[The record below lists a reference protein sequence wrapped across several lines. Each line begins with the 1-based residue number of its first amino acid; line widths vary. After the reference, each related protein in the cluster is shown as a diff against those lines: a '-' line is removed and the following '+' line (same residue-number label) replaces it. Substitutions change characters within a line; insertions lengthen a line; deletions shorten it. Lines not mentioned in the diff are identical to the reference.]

1 MQSKYLGV
9 VLALAVA
16 LIGGPTTVATA
27 QPLAPTAAVSIST
40 AKVKAVKQTTANLNL
55 RKNATVKSASL
66 VLIPKNTKLTILRV
80 SGTWHQVTFKSKTG
94 WVSGDYLTSVSVA
107 KSKVYNYTKVFTAVK
122 AKASGSSASVLS
134 LHRQT
139 KVEVLGRSGSW
150 TRIIFS
156 GKAGFVPASSL
167 GTSNPSN
174 VYRWVK
180 GKQPVYQAARTS
192 GKRIGTLSNNTRIQW
207 LRTSG
212 SWQQVRTGAGIG
224 WIQSSKLST
233 AAIKPPAK
241 VYNYTKVFTTVK
253 AKASGSSAS
262 VLSLHRQ
269 TQVEVLGRS
278 GSWTRV
284 LAAGKAGFVPASS
297 LGTSNPSNVYRWVKG
312 KQPVYQAARTSGKR
326 IGTLSNNTRI
336 QWLRTSGS
344 WQQVRTGAGIGWIQ
358 SSKLSTAA
366 IKPPAKVYNYT
377 KVFTT
382 VKAKASSSSASVLS
396 LHRQTQV
403 EVLGRS
409 GSWTRVLAAGKAGF
423 VPASSLGTS
432 NPSNVYRWVK
442 GKQPVYQA
450 AKSSGKRIGTLS
462 NNTRI
467 QWLRTSGSWQQV
479 RTGAGIGWIQS
490 SKLSTTAIKVIPPTT
505 TVTFS
510 TPRWTTANLNL
521 RSGAGTGYGSVA
533 VVPKGERVLLGRS
546 SGGWANVKTSKGT
559 GWISAGYLSTVA
571 PKPPVVKPN
580 PPKPDLV
587 TFSAPRWT
595 TANLNLRSGAGT
607 RYGSVAVVPKGER
620 VLLGRSSGGWANV
633 KTSKGTGWVSVIYLS
648 TVAPPPPVTTQY
660 RWAAGNVN
668 LRAGNSTVYPIMG
681 LVPAGERVTY
691 LQSKS
696 GWARVVTSRGTGWM
710 SEDYLSTKAV
720 ATLQPDTIAVNAAV
734 KQRYAGYVS
743 AYGGVRAGSV
753 GHSSGVATDLMIKD
767 YKSAQGIRN
776 GDEIARFLI
785 ANRDSLGIYYLIW
798 KDKIWLGPAKGWEE
812 YSKSGKYG
820 NQFVNNWNDTTR
832 HLDHIHAETYGNSG
846 TGAPLVK

>member
-1 MQSKYLGV
+1 
-9 VLALAVA
+9 
-16 LIGGPTTVATA
+16 
-27 QPLAPTAAVSIST
+27 
-40 AKVKAVKQTTANLNL
+40 
-55 RKNATVKSASL
+55 
-66 VLIPKNTKLTILRV
+66 
-80 SGTWHQVTFKSKTG
+80 
-94 WVSGDYLTSVSVA
+94 
-107 KSKVYNYTKVFTAVK
+107 
-122 AKASGSSASVLS
+122 
-134 LHRQT
+134 
-139 KVEVLGRSGSW
+139 SGSW
-150 TRIIFS
+150 TRVLVS
-156 GKAGFVPASSL
+156 GKTGFVPASSL
-167 GTSNPSN
+167 G
-174 VYRWVK
+174 
-180 GKQPVYQAARTS
+180 A
-192 GKRIGTLSNNTRIQW
+192 
-207 LRTSG
+207 
-212 SWQQVRTGAGIG
+212 
-224 WIQSSKLST
+224 
-233 AAIKPPAK
+233 
-241 VYNYTKVFTTVK
+241 
-253 AKASGSSAS
+253 
-262 VLSLHRQ
+262 
-269 TQVEVLGRS
+269 
-278 GSWTRV
+278 
-284 LAAGKAGFVPASS
+284 
-297 LGTSNPSNVYRWVKG
+297 
-312 KQPVYQAARTSGKR
+312 
-326 IGTLSNNTRI
+326 
-336 QWLRTSGS
+336 
-344 WQQVRTGAGIGWIQ
+344 
-358 SSKLSTAA
+358 
-366 IKPPAKVYNYT
+366 
-377 KVFTT
+377 
-382 VKAKASSSSASVLS
+382 
-396 LHRQTQV
+396 
-403 EVLGRS
+403 
-409 GSWTRVLAAGKAGF
+409 
-423 VPASSLGTS
+423 S

-450 AKSSGKRIGTLS
+450 AKTSGTKIGTLT
-462 NNTRI
+462 NNTRV

-490 SKLSTTAIKVIPPTT
+490 SKLSTTAIKVIPPKT

-521 RSGAGTGYGSVA
+521 RSGAGTGYRSVA

-607 RYGSVAVVPKGER
+607 GYRSVSVVPKGER

-648 TVAPPPPVTTQY
+648 TVAPPPPVTTEY

-691 LQSKS
+691 LQTKS

-720 ATLQPDTIAVNAAV
+720 ATLQPDTTAVNAAV

-785 ANRDSLGIYYLIW
+785 ANRESLGIYYLIW